1 MKTPLGALA
10 LLSVSLGIAP
20 ASADL
25 VVNVYIS
32 SQTMTVEVDG
42 APLYTWPV
50 STARP
55 GYETP
60 IGYFR
65 PFRLARV
72 WHSTLYHNAPMPYSV
87 FFDGNFAIHGTYEIG
102 RIGRPVSH
110 GCVRLTTRHAAILF
124 DLVRSHGFD
133 QSQIVIQ
140 D

>member
-10 LLSVSLGIAP
+10 LLSISLGIAP
-20 ASADL
+20 AAADV

-42 APLYTWPV
+42 TPLYTWPV

-55 GYETP
+55 GWETP
-60 IGYFR
+60 VGSFR
-65 PFRLARV
+65 PVRLARV
-72 WHSTLYHNAPMPYSV
+72 WHSTLYHHAPMPYSV
-87 FFDGNFAIHGTYEIG
+87 FFSGNFAIHGTYESG
-102 RIGRPVSH
+102 RIGLPVSH

-124 DLVRSHGFD
+124 GLVESYGFD
-133 QSQIVIQ
+133 QSEIIIQ